1 MLTLPEAR
9 ALIAGQARPITDCE
23 TLALTVAHKRFLA
36 VDCAALVD
44 VPPAA
49 NSAMDGYALQV
60 PQSPPP
66 WTLAVSQTVAAG
78 HAPLPLAAG
87 TAARI
92 LTGAEI
98 PAGAD
103 AVAIQED
110 CERQDDQVAH
120 SDQVTIKVAVKPG
133 ENIRPQGQD
142 LTRGQLIVAQS
153 RRLTAVDLALL
164 ASSGHGKVTVVRRPK
179 VAIVSSGSELMPPG
193 HVLSPGQIYDSNR
206 FALQALVEDWGCELV
221 VSTHVADDLEA
232 TQSLLQNLAP
242 RVDLLLTSGGVSVG
256 DADHLKTA
264 ITRLGSL
271 DIWKVRLKPGK
282 PLAFGHIHCAT
293 GATPVIALPGNP
305 VSALVTAGLFV
316 KPFIA
321 GLLGRLYEPLEFEYA
336 PTAFAIEKPRQRP
349 ELMRARLENGQLL
362 AAPNQSSGVLSSLQW
377 ANALAWVEADTT
389 IARGDK
395 LPYLPM
401 HAFLTL

>member
-36 VDCAALVD
+36 VDCTALVD

-60 PQSPPP
+60 PQSTPP
-66 WTLAVSQTVAAG
+66 WTLAVSQTVTAG
-78 HAPLPLAAG
+78 YAPLPLAAG

-98 PAGAD
+98 PAGTD
-103 AVAIQED
+103 AVVIQED
-110 CERQDDQVAH
+110 CERH
-120 SDQVTIKVAVKPG
+120 HDQVTVKVAVRHG

-142 LTRGQLIVAQS
+142 LTRGQLIAAKG

-164 ASSGHGKVTVVRRPK
+164 ASSGHAEITAVRRPR
-179 VAIVSSGSELMPPG
+179 VAIVCSGSELIPPG
-193 HVLSPGQIYDSNR
+193 QPLTPGQIYDSNR
-206 FALQALVEDWGCELV
+206 FALQALLEDWGCELV
-221 VSTHVADDLEA
+221 ASTHVVDDLET
-232 TQSLLQNLAP
+232 TQTLLQHLAP
-242 RVDLLLTSGGVSVG
+242 SVDLLLTSGGVSVG

-293 GATPVIALPGNP
+293 GSTPVIALPGNP
-305 VSALVTAGLFV
+305 VSALVTAALFV
-316 KPFIA
+316 KPFVA
-321 GLLGRLYEPLEFEYA
+321 GLLGQLYKPLDFEHA
-336 PTAFAIEKPRQRP
+336 PAAFSIEKPRQRP
-349 ELMRARLENGQLL
+349 ELMRTRLENGQLS

-377 ANALAWVEADTT
+377 ANALAWVEADIT
-389 IARGDK
+389 IARGEPI
-395 LPYLPM
+395 PYLPL
-401 HAFLTL
+401 HTFFNL